1 MFRSCSS
8 LVAAPELPACETL
21 GPQTFNYMFLFC
33 SSLSAAP
40 AVKAKTLGR
49 QSCCGMFNSCRSLST
64 MPDMSFE
71 QLAPNCCQQM
81 FAGCTGLTRVSDFL
95 SACSPQLCSACFQD
109 MFKTTGVSAVPHG
122 LLSAFT
128 ELAPN
133 CYLEMFYSCPALTA
147 APMLPAQ
154 RLAPGAYNSM
164 FRNSALAKLP
174 DRMPSALTLSGNEMS
189 RFAEDCPLSGY
200 EGGKLPPMKL
210 SVLST
215 ATSALYRVFHGTQLT
230 DASQLSIEAPDGLMP
245 CMAGMEMFRSSRQLS
260 SPPAVFPGVSC
271 GPSAYLGAFQH
282 CVRLSGAPAICCEH
296 FVDDTAPSSYSPEL
310 PAQFMWT
317 FYSTRLSG
325 VEVRFSDW
333 NGGRSTKNW
342 FFNMPYDCTLSAPA
356 ALLSSMPERSATY
369 APANFTL
376 CAVD

>member
-1 MFRSCSS
+1 MFANCGSLEDTPVFKQKFLVDQNYYAMFKDCVSLKRLSPLNYLSASGNSACMAMFYGCTALEEVPDGFMDAHLSTRPHNWEMQDMFSGCVSLRRVPENLLSWCTAKDIGKIAAPFALMFNHCGS

-21 GPQTFNYMFLFC
+21 GQKTFSHMFC
-33 SSLSAAP
+33 GCYSLSAAP
-40 AVKAKTLGR
+40 AVKARTLGR
-49 QSCCGMFNSCRSLST
+49 QSCDGMFKSCRSLSA

-81 FAGCTGLTRVSDFL
+81 FISCVGLTGVSDFL
-95 SACSPQLCSACFQD
+95 SACSPQLCSACFQE
-109 MFKTTGVSAVPHG
+109 MFKTTGVSAVPYG

-133 CYLEMFYSCPALTA
+133 CYFEMFYSCPALTA

-200 EGGKLPPMKL
+200 EDGKLPRMKL

-215 ATSALYRVFHGTQLT
+215 ATSALYRVFHGTQLA

-245 CMAGMEMFRSSRQLS
+245 CMAGM
-260 SPPAVFPGVSC
+260 
-271 GPSAYLGAFQH
+271 
-282 CVRLSGAPAICCEH
+282 
-296 FVDDTAPSSYSPEL
+296 
-310 PAQFMWT
+310 
-317 FYSTRLSG
+317 
-325 VEVRFSDW
+325 
-333 NGGRSTKNW
+333 
-342 FFNMPYDCTLSAPA
+342 
-356 ALLSSMPERSATY
+356 
-369 APANFTL
+369 
-376 CAVD
+376 